1 MFATKKEYN
10 FNDFMD
16 LNKNKSSE
24 LFCVVMALLYKD
36 LPCTKTIHRLRK
48 KFLESTSA
56 MSGGGSKS
64 PALASPRLMPGVANF
79 VENRSV

>member
-1 MFATKKEYN
+1 VFATKKEYN

-56 MSGGGSKS
+56 MSSGSRS
-64 PALASPRLMPGVANF
+64 PTLASPRLMPGVANF